1 MCPHRGIL
9 LLLICSRER
18 ISYNGRDRCPC
29 IPHRPG
35 HNLRTDTGIHK
46 RAPSNHNKTIRYT
59 KQPTSAFIRSI
70 RVVAVGVGG
79 TTSQLCSTLIDVYQ
93 KEKFRPSEERG
104 KARTGGVKGCTHPRT
119 CCREASSRVC
129 SRGICS
135 PPGPNTSCMSSSMLP
150 GMKDG
155 ETASQFF
162 TASNGSFF
170 RTRVGNN
177 LHRLPG
183 FH

>member
-1 MCPHRGIL
+1 MHPTQAWSQPEHGHRN
-9 LLLICSRER
+9 SQ
-18 ISYNGRDRCPC
+18 
-29 IPHRPG
+29 
-35 HNLRTDTGIHK
+35 TGTFQSQQNHPIHK
-46 RAPSNHNKTIRYT
+46 PADLCIHTIHPCCGSRCWRDNEPALFHT
-59 KQPTSAFIRSI
+59 HRCLPQRKVQARQET
-70 RVVAVGVGG
+70 
-79 TTSQLCSTLIDVYQ
+79 
-93 KEKFRPSEERG
+93 G
-104 KARTGGVKGCTHPRT
+104 KARTGVVKGCTHPRT

-135 PPGPNTSCMSSSMLP
+135 PLGPNTSCMSSSMLP